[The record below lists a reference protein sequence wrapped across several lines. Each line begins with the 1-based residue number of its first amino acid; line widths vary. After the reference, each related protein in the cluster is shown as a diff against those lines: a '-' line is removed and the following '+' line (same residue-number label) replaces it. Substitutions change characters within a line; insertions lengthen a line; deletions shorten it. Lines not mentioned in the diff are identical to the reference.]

1 MKHITKRQN
10 NRIFNADL
18 TKPGQNIYIDIVILK
33 RHMIVMFCRVFFY
46 YNKQKIRRCGCD

>member
-10 NRIFNADL
+10 NRIFNTDL

-33 RHMIVMFCRVFFY
+33 RHMIVMFFRVFFY
-46 YNKQKIRRCGCD
+46 YNKTKNQEVRL